1 MTIAPSPIVA
11 LNRAIAVGQRDGP
24 EEGLESLHAIA
35 DADRLGHYPFYPA
48 AIAEFERR
56 RGNLDEAREHFSTA
70 ARLARSPVERRYLE
84 ARVRECGAERIRT

>member
-1 MTIAPSPIVA
+1 
-11 LNRAIAVGQRDGP
+11 
-24 EEGLESLHAIA
+24 
-35 DADRLGHYPFYPA
+35 LGHYPFYPA